1 MTSIK
6 RNFLYNTFYQ
16 VLTILIPLITT
27 PYLTRTL
34 GAAGIGEY
42 SYAYSIAY
50 YFVMLMQLG
59 LNNYGNREIAKNRDD
74 REKRSLAFFGIYR
87 MQLICSLVAIVMYC
101 IYIIGYTGNR
111 AMTIAMVPYII
122 SGALDINWFFF
133 GMEEFKITVVRNTII
148 KILTTI
154 SIFAFVNDCND
165 VIVYA
170 YIMTVGMLCTQFVM
184 WPFLSGRVDYIRV
197 SRHDVLK
204 HLKPNLILFVPVVAV
219 SLYKM
224 MDKIMLGVMASKVEV
239 GYYDCSE
246 KIIQIPMALITSLGT
261 VMLPRMSNLFAKSNT
276 DAVERIFK
284 KSINLALFLSTSI
297 GFGIMSIGKTFVPWF
312 YGNGFVKCISL
323 FNILLPSCVFLSFAN
338 VIRTQY
344 LIPNEK
350 DKEFIISVVSGAV
363 VNLTINTLFIPY
375 FGSIGA
381 AIGTLIAEA
390 CVCIVQIAFVYKEL
404 PMRQYICDSFKYVL
418 SGCIMFALLY
428 KNEFDQ
434 FPFIINILLQVMI
447 GASVYLLSLLVL
459 CRIEILFYRGHK
471 SDGTER

>member
-6 RNFLYNTFYQ
+6 RNFAYNTFYQ
-16 VLTILIPLITT
+16 ILAILIPLITT

-34 GAAGIGEY
+34 GATGIGEY

-74 REKRSLAFFGIYR
+74 REKRSLTFWGIYR
-87 MQLICSLVAIVMYC
+87 MQLICSLFAIVMYC
-101 IYIIGYTGNR
+101 IYIIIYVGNKI
-111 AMTIAMVPYII
+111 MPITMVPYII

-133 GMEEFKITVVRNTII
+133 GMEEFKITVVRNTVI
-148 KILTTI
+148 KILTTL
-154 SIFAFVNDCND
+154 SIFIFVNDSND
-165 VIVYA
+165 VIIYA
-170 YIMTVGMLCTQFVM
+170 YIMTIGMLCTQIVM
-184 WPFLSGRVDYIRV
+184 WPFLKGRIDYVRV
-197 SRHDVLK
+197 SKQDILK
-204 HLKPNLILFVPVVAV
+204 HIKPNLILFIPVVAV

-224 MDKIMLGVMASKVEV
+224 MDKIMLGALATKAEV
-239 GYYDCSE
+239 GYYDSSE

-276 DAVERIFK
+276 DVAERIFK

-297 GFGIMSIGKTFVPWF
+297 GFGIMSVGKTFVPWF
-312 YGNGFVKCISL
+312 YGNDFVKCISL
-323 FNILLPSCVFLSFAN
+323 FDILLPSCIFLSFAN

-350 DKEFIISVVSGAV
+350 DKEFIISVIVGAV
-363 VNLTINTLFIPY
+363 INLIINTLCIPR

-390 CVCIVQIAFVYKEL
+390 SVCIVQIIFVYKKL
-404 PMRQYICDSFKYVL
+404 PMSQYIFDSFKYVL
-418 SGCIMFALLY
+418 SGCFMFIVLY
-428 KNEFDQ
+428 KIEF
-434 FPFIINILLQVMI
+434 PYLPSIISILFQVII
-447 GASVYLLSLLVL
+447 GGVIYLLSLF
-459 CRIEILFYRGHK
+459 IFFQFEK
-471 SDGTER
+471 SLRRSKFNGEER